1 MEVKES
7 DKNLYSQNVLSNSLN
22 MSKMIELLIKFLSYR
37 IGERINYV

>member
-7 DKNLYSQNVLSNSLN
+7 EKNLYPQNILSNSLN
-22 MSKMIELLIKFLSYR
+22 MSKMITLLSRFLSYR